1 MFLEHAKIMNIT
13 VGNKLKEIRK
23 SQKWSQ
29 EDVANYLQISQSLYA
44 QIERGESMYWI
55 DNLETICRVFTILPE
70 QLIRNSVEINIFE
83 KCMNME
89 KLKTYEKTIQEQE
102 IRIAELKEVI
112 KKLKK
117 SA

>member
-1 MFLEHAKIMNIT
+1 MNIT

-55 DNLETICRVFTILPE
+55 DNLELICDVFKILPQ
-70 QLIRNSVEINIFE
+70 QLIRNSVERNIFE
-83 KCMNME
+83 KSINLE
-89 KLKTYEKTIQEQE
+89 KIKTYEKTIAEQE
-102 IRIAELKEVI
+102 IKIAELKKVI